1 MKSKHQL
8 IPFELEWDDASPLP
22 QEQQNLISEAQILLQ
37 QFWDRWHQ
45 KPIEQYVACD
55 FEYVARALFTLQERG
70 LVDGSTFCEW
80 GCGFGIVTG
89 LASLLGWEAIG
100 IEAEPFLVSE
110 ARKLLQRLQIPCE
123 IWEGNFLPRGAERLA
138 DRQSNHASMFHRIP
152 PAYESK
158 DFDIDDFSIIF
169 AYPWPGEEYFL
180 ESVFREYARPNAV
193 LVIFRGPYHIEFYRK
208 L

>member
-1 MKSKHQL
+1 MGRR
-8 IPFELEWDDASPLP
+8 SPLP
-22 QEQQNLISEAQILLQ
+22 QEQENLISEAQILLQ

-70 LVDGSTFCEW
+70 LVDGSTFVSG

-100 IEAEPFLVSE
+100 IEAEPFWSPRLE
-110 ARKLLQRLQIPCE
+110 NCLQRLQIPCE
-123 IWEGNFLPRGAERLA
+123 IWRAIFCPEEPSVWRTVNRIT
-138 DRQSNHASMFHRIP
+138 HRCSIAF

-180 ESVFREYARPNAV
+180 ESVLPRNTLGPTPYSSFLGV
-193 LVIFRGPYHIEFYRK
+193 PYHIEFYRK